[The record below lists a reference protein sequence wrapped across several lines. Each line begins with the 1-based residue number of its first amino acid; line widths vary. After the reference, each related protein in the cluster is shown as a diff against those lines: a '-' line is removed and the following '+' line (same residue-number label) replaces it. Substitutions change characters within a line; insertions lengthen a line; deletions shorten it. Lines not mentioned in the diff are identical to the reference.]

1 MKDINYSEIK
11 LKVGLEI
18 HQQLATDHK
27 LFCNC
32 EISNVENNSDNI
44 EFMRKFKPT
53 QSELGQ
59 FDTAAISYQRIQQ
72 II

>member
-11 LKVGLEI
+11 LNVGLEI
-18 HQQLATDHK
+18 HQQLAIDHK

-44 EFMRKFKPT
+44 EGFQLFDSSPSYKFKKEYRLMN
-53 QSELGQ
+53 ELYEL
-59 FDTAAISYQRIQQ
+59 IK
-72 II
+72 